1 MENVR
6 REKKFGWENILEKF
20 FCAFEPRVSSGRIFL
35 EKNINLKHI
44 IGVIYGNRI
53 REFFEPFAGTA
64 TMTEMKTSNLH
75 ASSVK

>member
-1 MENVR
+1 MLDEKENLAGKIYWKSFFVR
-6 REKKFGWENILEKF
+6 SSREFRVEEF
-20 FCAFEPRVSSGRIFL
+20 FS

-53 REFFEPFAGTA
+53 REFSEPFAGTA